1 MNQKCRSASPGV
13 IQVKNSLK
21 IVGTDKK
28 LDIISRLKKANKL
41 LTYTVMLDLLMVA
54 YVQLVIML
62 LEL

>member
-1 MNQKCRSASPGV
+1 M
-13 IQVKNSLK
+13 KNSLK